1 MQPSTEDYPVR
12 TLELYRKPGGFG
24 FTLSS
29 QGPCVLSC
37 ILAGSPAHRAGLKPG
52 DQIIEVNGTS
62 VEQATHEQVVKLIAR
77 SPDGMVRL
85 GVRKRAEVPRQPVSE
100 ENMNSKNSE
109 EAVIKDTILNRVDKV
124 VEELRSGQLFGDS
137 SSLRQTLS
145 NGKFISEEEVVSD
158 EELKASFCESIRSE
172 SSVPGSSPAQSY
184 ASSRRSSEGDVGSIP
199 SSPKLS
205 RLLYPKMTPLKSHVQ
220 ADIDF
225 EPELRSIVGY
235 LGSIELPAASSLPAA
250 SLTAIRNCV
259 RRLRAQQKVHVFFL
273 MEISLIGIKLV
284 DNEKRTIV
292 TYPLKSLAFTGL
304 CSDDKRVFGIVTRK
318 TNEPSMDKS
327 NNPQGSWHSQN
338 NHKIDVQ
345 STVNCSCHVFSVNP
359 ELKPHEAHQR
369 IAEKYG
375 IHCTPHDGEGGCV
388 EFPGSSS
395 TILRTITGM
404 FKERRGSESGGASSD
419 GEVFTSL
426 RGRSLSLSSSQS
438 ESDAAIRHQYHDDVQ
453 TDEPLTIELVNSRAV
468 NGLPQGFKSSQPL
481 EQSSQSDSKPLNR
494 GKIQELHEA
503 VTSLNEQF
511 HTNEQLHTAERNDSG
526 VGSDSYHQNDGEAV
540 TNITTTQGNSVGRPT
555 PPVVSVS
562 SFHSRES
569 SADSQF
575 SLGSHHSSL
584 AGGVA
589 ESGILRKPRSNSAS
603 EQMGTKERSLS
614 NSQEVGIHVAFSLVA
629 LYLLWPL

>member
-1 MQPSTEDYPVR
+1 MEFFYEMQPSTETYKEIPIR
-12 TLELYRKPGGFG
+12 TVGLHRKPEGFG

-62 VEQATHEQVVKLIAR
+62 VEQTAHEQVVKLIAS

-85 GVRKRAEVPRQPVSE
+85 GIRKRAEIQRQSMNE
-100 ENMNSKNSE
+100 DKMNSKNSE

-124 VEELRSGQLFGDS
+124 VEELRTGQLFGDS
-137 SSLRQTLS
+137 LTLRQTLS

-158 EELKASFCESIRSE
+158 EELKASFCESMRSE
-172 SSVPGSSPAQSY
+172 SSVPGSSPGQSY
-184 ASSRRSSEGDVGSIP
+184 SSSRRSSEGDVASIS

-205 RLLYPKMTPLKSHVQ
+205 RLLYPTMTPLKSHVQ
-220 ADIDF
+220 ADIDL

-259 RRLRAQQKVHVFFL
+259 RRLRAQQKVHVFFV

-318 TNEPSMDKS
+318 TNEADKVNNQQS
-327 NNPQGSWHSQN
+327 NWHAQN
-338 NHKIDVQ
+338 NHKIDMQ

-359 ELKPHEAHQR
+359 ELRPHEAHLCV
-369 IAEKYG
+369 AEKYG
-375 IHCTPHDGEGGCV
+375 IQCTPRNGEGGCV

-395 TILRTITGM
+395 TILKTITGM
-404 FKERRGSESGGASSD
+404 FKERRGSESGGTSSD
-419 GEVFTSL
+419 REVFTNL

-438 ESDAAIRHQYHDDVQ
+438 ESDAAIRQLYGNDDEAN
-453 TDEPLTIELVNSRAV
+453 EPLTIDFVNNQAV
-468 NGLPQGFKSSQPL
+468 YGLLQDHESSQSL
-481 EQSSQSDSKPLNR
+481 EQSSAHP
-494 GKIQELHEA
+494 
-503 VTSLNEQF
+503 
-511 HTNEQLHTAERNDSG
+511 AERNDSG
-526 VGSDSYHQNDGEAV
+526 IGSDSYPQNDVEAV
-540 TNITTTQGNSVGRPT
+540 NNITTSQGSRPA
-555 PPVVSVS
+555 PPVVSIS

-575 SLGSHHSSL
+575 SLGSHHGSL
-584 AGGVA
+584 AGGVV
-589 ESGILRKPRSNSAS
+589 RKPRSNSAG
-603 EQMGTKERSLS
+603 EQMATKVPSLS
-614 NSQEVGIHVAFSLVA
+614 NSQEVSKKNNSLNTVHCRCA
-629 LYLLWPL
+629 STVFMK

>member
-1 MQPSTEDYPVR
+1 MQPSYNPAKDNPVR
-12 TLELYRKPGGFG
+12 TVELYRRPGGFG

-37 ILAGSPAHRAGLKPG
+37 IIAGSPAHRAGLKPG
-52 DQIIEVNGTS
+52 DQIIEVNGAS
-62 VEQATHEQVVKLIAR
+62 VEKAPHEQVVKLIAR

-85 GVRKRAEVPRQPVSE
+85 GVRKRAEFQRLRADE
-100 ENMNSKNSE
+100 ERMNAENQQ
-109 EAVIKDTILNRVDKV
+109 EAAINETILNRVDKV
-124 VEELRSGQLFGDS
+124 VEELKSGQLFGDS
-137 SSLRQTLS
+137 PSLSKSLS
-145 NGKFISEEEVVSD
+145 NGKFISEDEVVSD

-184 ASSRRSSEGDVGSIP
+184 ASSRRSSEGDVGSNSS

-205 RLLYPKMTPLKSHVQ
+205 RFLYPKMTPLKGYVE
-220 ADIDF
+220 ADIDL
-225 EPELRSIVGY
+225 EPDLRSIVGY

-259 RRLRAQQKVHVFFL
+259 RRLRAQQKAHVFFL

-318 TNEPSMDKS
+318 TEPSLDKKS
-327 NNPQGSWHSQN
+327 SWPASN
-338 NHKIDVQ
+338 NHKIDIQ

-359 ELKPHEAHQR
+359 ELKSHQAHQR

-375 IHCTPHDGEGGCV
+375 IHCTPQDGDDGCL
-388 EFPGSSS
+388 EFPASSS
-395 TILRTITGM
+395 PILRSITGM
-404 FKERRGSESGGASSD
+404 FKERAGSESGGTSSD
-419 GEVFTSL
+419 GEVHASL

-438 ESDAAIRHQYHDDVQ
+438 ESDAVFRQQHHDDFP
-453 TDEPLTIELVNSRAV
+453 TNEPPTIDFVVNQVV
-468 NGLPQGFKSSQPL
+468 NGLSQDFDSFQAQEPIPQN
-481 EQSSQSDSKPLNR
+481 DSKPLKR
-494 GKIQELHEA
+494 GDHQELNEA

-511 HTNEQLHTAERNDSG
+511 QTAERNDSG
-526 VGSDSYHQNDGEAV
+526 VGSDSYHQNDTEAV
-540 TNITTTQGNSVGRPT
+540 NNVATSQGIMSGRPT

-569 SADSQF
+569 SVDSQM

-584 AGGVA
+584 AGALV
-589 ESGILRKPRSNSAS
+589 ESGLVSKSQDSTAVGP
-603 EQMGTKERSLS
+603 MGTKDLLRS
-614 NSQEVGIHVAFSLVA
+614 NSQEVGIARVCCVFEFRHFLNQFAVIG
-629 LYLLWPL
+629 

>member
-1 MQPSTEDYPVR
+1 MQPSYNQFEESLLQTV
-12 TLELYRKPGGFG
+12 ELYRRPGGFG

-52 DQIIEVNGTS
+52 DQIIEVNGAS
-62 VEQATHEQVVKLIAR
+62 VEKTPHEQVVKLIGR

-85 GVRKRAEVPRQPVSE
+85 GVRKREEIQRLRTDEEKMNAENQ
-100 ENMNSKNSE
+100 E
-109 EAVIKDTILNRVDKV
+109 EAEAAINETILNRVDKV
-124 VEELRSGQLFGDS
+124 VEELKSGQLFGDS
-137 SSLRQTLS
+137 PSLCKSLS

-172 SSVPGSSPAQSY
+172 SSIPGSSPAQSY
-184 ASSRRSSEGDVGSIP
+184 SSSRRSSEGDVGSNSS

-205 RLLYPKMTPLKSHVQ
+205 RLLYPKMTPLKGCVQ
-220 ADIDF
+220 ADIDL

-273 MEISLIGIKLV
+273 MEISLIGIKLL

-318 TNEPSMDKS
+318 TNEPSLEKL
-327 NNPQGSWHSQN
+327 NNPQSSWHAQN
-338 NHKIDVQ
+338 NHKIDIQ

-359 ELKPHEAHQR
+359 ELRSHQAHQR

-375 IHCTPHDGEGGCV
+375 LQCTPQDGDGGCV
-388 EFPGSSS
+388 EFPWSSS
-395 TILRTITGM
+395 PILRTITGM
-404 FKERRGSESGGASSD
+404 FKERTGSESGGASSD
-419 GEVFTSL
+419 GEIHTGL

-438 ESDAAIRHQYHDDVQ
+438 ESDVIFRQQYHDDIP
-453 TDEPLTIELVNSRAV
+453 TNEPPTIDFGDNQVV
-468 NGLPQGFKSSQPL
+468 NGLSEDFDSFQTQEKSSHN
-481 EQSSQSDSKPLNR
+481 DSKPLKR
-494 GKIQELHEA
+494 GDNQELHEA
-503 VTSLNEQF
+503 VASLNEQF
-511 HTNEQLHTAERNDSG
+511 HTSERTDSG
-526 VGSDSYHQNDGEAV
+526 VGSDSYHQNDVEAMAIAAMSQD
-540 TNITTTQGNSVGRPT
+540 NISGRPA

-569 SADSQF
+569 SADSQM
-575 SLGSHHSSL
+575 SLGSHQSSL
-584 AGGVA
+584 VGA
-589 ESGILRKPRSNSAS
+589 LAS
-603 EQMGTKERSLS
+603 RHSPAVRPMGTKDPLIS
-614 NSQEVGIHVAFSLVA
+614 NSQEVGVACICICCG
-629 LYLLWPL
+629 